1 MRFTH
6 LQCSD
11 IPGAEYKECSWCS
24 SVYEC
29 HRARKGRTARKGPSR
44 RWYSQKKRG
53 AHAAMAQAL
62 YSGLCVNGGATLP
75 LSSSDNSQGH
85 LPIFDCTTLRMSLN
99 SLDTVVDHLWPQQE
113 LDFPQEYIKPRVRS
127 LLQEQIYGESPSD
140 TRLALFCFA
149 FSNMEVITLLA
160 KLKKMDDSDYFE
172 IQYRITQVARS
183 SLVPPANF
191 HHRDAPIVDE
201 LEPEQPLEPNALQS
215 ISQSQDN
222 RP

>member
-1 MRFTH
+1 
-6 LQCSD
+6 
-11 IPGAEYKECSWCS
+11 
-24 SVYEC
+24 
-29 HRARKGRTARKGPSR
+29 
-44 RWYSQKKRG
+44 
-53 AHAAMAQAL
+53 MAQAL

-127 LLQEQIYGESPSD
+127 LLQEQIHGESPSD

-172 IQYRITQVARS
+172 IQYRITQVAYVVSHTHS
-183 SLVPPANF
+183 SSIALLKLLLLTAVAHWFLQPTF
-191 HHRDAPIVDE
+191 TIVT
-201 LEPEQPLEPNALQS
+201 LPS
-215 ISQSQDN
+215 WMS
-222 RP
+222 